1 MSTAIVSAEHIN
13 VILEAATRDADEE
26 GFEWFAQG
34 KWWTFT
40 RSNRDRIGQLMLDA
54 NLDAYGRRYLEP
66 TEVYV
71 YSYSIPIR
79 IHEPIE
85 VLKAIDG
92 YEYQCSV
99 DASWDTHPI
108 HLMMQQ
114 LRKRVIAWLDGYDA
128 AEWLIQPRPPPPH
141 TGWGTPPGTLSTPG
155 GGVLPRG
162 RTPVRSG
169 GRKCARS
176 QLSSAHM
183 QLIKQGGQE

>member
-40 RSNRDRIGQLMLDA
+40 RENRDRIGQLMLDA
-54 NLDAYGRRYLEP
+54 NLDAYGRRYLDA
-66 TEVYV
+66 TEIYV
-71 YSYSIPIR
+71 YSYSIPKR
-79 IHEPIE
+79 IYEPIE

-128 AEWLIQPRPPPPH
+128 AEWLIYPRAPSAH
-141 TGWGTPPGTLSTPG
+141 PGEVSCHAAG
-155 GGVLPRG
+155 H
-162 RTPVRSG
+162 RSG
-169 GRKCARS
+169 QVDANVHA
-176 QLSSAHM
+176 LSYPHGTCSSSSKEAKNEHP
-183 QLIKQGGQE
+183 Q

>member
-40 RSNRDRIGQLMLDA
+40 RENRDRIGQLMLDA

-71 YSYSIPIR
+71 YSYSIPTR
-79 IHEPIE
+79 IHKPIE
-85 VLKAIDG
+85 VLKAIDA

-114 LRKRVIAWLDGYDA
+114 LRTRVIAWLDGYDHP
-128 AEWLIQPRPPPPH
+128 ECLIYPRPPPPPP
-141 TGWGTPPGTLSTPG
+141 GGGTPPGTLSTPG
-155 GGVLPRG
+155 GSVLPCG

-169 GRKCARS
+169 GRKRARS
-176 QLSSAHM
+176 QLSSPHM
-183 QLIKQGGQE
+183 QLIKQGGKE

>member
-54 NLDAYGRRYLEP
+54 NLD
-66 TEVYV
+66 
-71 YSYSIPIR
+71 
-79 IHEPIE
+79 
-85 VLKAIDG
+85 G

-128 AEWLIQPRPPPPH
+128 AEWLI
-141 TGWGTPPGTLSTPG
+141 
-155 GGVLPRG
+155 
-162 RTPVRSG
+162 
-169 GRKCARS
+169 
-176 QLSSAHM
+176 
-183 QLIKQGGQE
+183 

>member
-54 NLDAYGRRYLEP
+54 NLD
-66 TEVYV
+66 
-71 YSYSIPIR
+71 
-79 IHEPIE
+79 
-85 VLKAIDG
+85 G
-92 YEYQCSV
+92 YEYQCDV

-114 LRKRVIAWLDGYDA
+114 LRKRVIAWLDGYDD
-128 AEWLIQPRPPPPH
+128 AEWLI
-141 TGWGTPPGTLSTPG
+141 
-155 GGVLPRG
+155 
-162 RTPVRSG
+162 
-169 GRKCARS
+169 
-176 QLSSAHM
+176 
-183 QLIKQGGQE
+183 

>member
-13 VILEAATRDADEE
+13 VILEAATRDADDE

-71 YSYSIPIR
+71 YSYSIPTR

-85 VLKAIDG
+85 D
-92 YEYQCSV
+92 S
-99 DASWDTHPI
+99 
-108 HLMMQQ
+108 
-114 LRKRVIAWLDGYDA
+114 KRSTATSTNATLTLA
-128 AEWLIQPRPPPPH
+128 
-141 TGWGTPPGTLSTPG
+141 GTRTRST
-155 GGVLPRG
+155 
-162 RTPVRSG
+162 S
-169 GRKCARS
+169 
-176 QLSSAHM
+176 
-183 QLIKQGGQE
+183 